1 MTSFSKDLSFGKMW
15 EEKAMRMVGG
25 VAIPSPTGAF
35 KDWDFKVG
43 EATYEVKSDRLA
55 YKFGGK
61 TMFIEHE
68 CGGVPSGIRATKADY
83 WVYFMVRPNG
93 EYTTYRIP
101 TADLKEATKG
111 CRQVSGGDGMRSKG
125 FIVPVKSEWLFC

>member
-1 MTSFSKDLSFGKMW
+1 MTSFSSDLSFGKTW
-15 EEKAMRMVGG
+15 ESVAMRMVGG
-25 VAIPSPTGAF
+25 EATSSIGAF
-35 KDWDFKVG
+35 KEWDFKVG

-68 CGGVPSGIRATKADY
+68 CSGKPSGIRSTKADY

-93 EYTTYRIP
+93 DYTTYRIP
-101 TADLKEATKG
+101 TPVLKEATKG
-111 CRQVSGGDGMRSKG
+111 CRQVSGGDGGRSKG

>member
-1 MTSFSKDLSFGKMW
+1 MTDFSKDLSFGKTW
-15 EEKAMRMVGG
+15 ESVAMRMVGG
-25 VAIPSPTGAF
+25 AGTQSIGAF

-68 CGGVPSGIRATKADY
+68 CSGKPSGIRATKADY

-93 EYTTYRIP
+93 EYTAYRIP

-111 CRQVSGGDGMRSKG
+111 CRQVSGGDGMRSRG